1 MTWNPYKRLRSSI
14 LWVAALNAA
23 AREDYAG
30 ALKKLEQ
37 CHKYGIPLQSQ
48 FCLLN
53 GFLYYATS
61 QNQLAVETLTRAHR
75 SLRDDNRLSEQ
86 EQRYLM
92 CYASI
97 WGMKAA
103 AKLGSGNDRELFA
116 VSYDEVALNQVRKH
130 LKANFPLRDHPDWVE
145 P

>member
-1 MTWNPYKRLRSSI
+1 MTWNRYKRLRSSI

-116 VSYDEVALNQVRKH
+116 VSYDEIALNQVRKH